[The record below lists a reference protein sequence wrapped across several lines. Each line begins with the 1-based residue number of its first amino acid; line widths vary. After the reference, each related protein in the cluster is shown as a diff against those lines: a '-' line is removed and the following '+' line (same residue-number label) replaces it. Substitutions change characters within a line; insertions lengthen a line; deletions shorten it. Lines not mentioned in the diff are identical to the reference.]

1 MNTIT
6 RLFLAVFV
14 VLVIGHVMVATAQ
27 SENSPKPAASPTP
40 SPGQASSVKESSLPP
55 ITGTIK
61 GRLVSSDG
69 QPLTNASVL
78 TQTLNG
84 TPSTKPTRP
93 DADGRF
99 VFDDLAPGS
108 YILIATAPGYIDES
122 MALGNPFDWPRH
134 LIGSNVKINMIRGGV
149 ITGR

>member
-27 SENSPKPAASPTP
+27 SESSAKPAASPTP
-40 SPGQASSVKESSLPP
+40 SPGQASSAKESSSPP

-61 GRLVSSDG
+61 GRLVANDG

-78 TQTLNG
+78 AQTLNG
-84 TPSTKPTRP
+84 TPSTKPTRS

-122 MALGNPFDWPRH
+122 MSLRNPFDWPRH
-134 LIGSNVKINMIRGGV
+134 LIGSNEI
-149 ITGR
+149 GRAHV